1 MDAIPFKLIG
11 QIILVI
17 VASLGVTI
25 LLKRFLRN
33 KLLPKIGISL
43 GTREAVSIVIS
54 YSTGA
59 FVFISILQASGIN
72 LSSFTVL
79 AGGIG
84 IGIGF
89 GLQEVAKNFTS
100 GLTLLFEQKIKAG
113 DFVEWNGMTGYID
126 EVSLRS
132 TVIRTIIGRY
142 IIVPNRFLVENQ
154 VINWTYQKTKGWAMV
169 EVSVAHESDTVLVV
183 EILLDSAYM
192 EETVSYEKPASV
204 YFTGFGDN
212 SLNFQLWVW
221 VEEVDKK
228 HITESSL
235 RFIIEYNLRQYGI
248 KLATPRLGVWY
259 PSSFPTDLT
268 NAHPQAPSSHGGV
281 QMTPDQETREN
292 SPLEI
297 KEEETHPTE
306 FPHLSKTV
314 TPSRPLVLRDL
325 LRKVSYFQNCSEI
338 ELKKLIEIGYR
349 KGIKAGDILYREG
362 DPGDIFYIILSG
374 SVEYYVE
381 KLNQVPTVL
390 NPGEFVGELSLMLGL
405 RRTVTVRAR
414 EETTLFAINKEGF
427 ETLLKEQPH
436 LYELIVVELG
446 RAQEELSQQQ
456 QQLRELGLLNY
467 QELDKNPVAWVQR
480 QLEKLFNR

>member
-1 MDAIPFKLIG
+1 MDAIPFSVIG
-11 QIILVI
+11 KFLVAVVVTFI
-17 VASLGVTI
+17 VTVV
-25 LLKRFLRN
+25 LKRFFRN
-33 KLLPKIGISL
+33 NLLPQIGIPL
-43 GTREAVSIVIS
+43 GTREAISIIVS
-54 YSTGA
+54 YSSGA
-59 FVFISILQASGIN
+59 FAFVTILQAIGIN

-113 DFVEWNGMTGYID
+113 DFIEWNGMTGYID

-132 TVIRTIIGRY
+132 TVIRTIVGRY
-142 IIVPNRFLVENQ
+142 IIVPNHFLVENQ
-154 VINWTYQKTKGWAMV
+154 VINWTYQKSKGWAMV

-192 EETVSYEKPASV
+192 EETVSYEKPAAV

-235 RFIIEYNLRQYGI
+235 RFIIEYNLREYGI

-259 PSSFPTDLT
+259 PTQPPENIYPTPKSD
-268 NAHPQAPSSHGGV
+268 
-281 QMTPDQETREN
+281 
-292 SPLEI
+292 
-297 KEEETHPTE
+297 EEETKSVQ
-306 FPHLSKTV
+306 FPNLSKTV
-314 TPSRPLVLRDL
+314 TPSQPLVLRNL
-325 LRKVSYFQNCSEI
+325 LKKVHYFQNCSEI

-349 KGIKAGDILYREG
+349 KRLKAGDILYREG
-362 DPGDIFYIILSG
+362 DPGDTFYIILSG

-381 KLNQVPTVL
+381 KLNQTPTVL
-390 NPGEFVGELSLMLGL
+390 SSGEFVGELSLMLGL

-414 EETTLFAINKEGF
+414 EETTLFAINKDGF
-427 ETLLKEQPH
+427 ATLLKEQPH

-446 RAQEELSQQQ
+446 KAQQELSQQQ

-467 QELDKNPVAWVQR
+467 KELDKNPVAWVQR
-480 QLEKLFNR
+480 QLEKLFSR

>member
-1 MDAIPFKLIG
+1 MAAGCSLKMDAIPFTLIG
-11 QIILVI
+11 KFVVVIIATL
-17 VASLGVTI
+17 AVTVVFKR
-25 LLKRFLRN
+25 LLRKN
-33 KLLPKIGISL
+33 LLPRIGIAL
-43 GTREAVSIVIS
+43 GTREAIAIIIS
-54 YSTGA
+54 YSSGA
-59 FVFISILQASGIN
+59 FVFITLLQAIGIN

-89 GLQEVAKNFTS
+89 GLQELAKNFSS

-126 EVSLRS
+126 EISLRS
-132 TVIRTIIGRY
+132 TVIRTIVGQH
-142 IIVPNRFLVENQ
+142 IIVPNRSLVENQ
-154 VINWTYQKTKGWAMV
+154 VINWTYDQYKGWAMV
-169 EVSVAHESDTVLVV
+169 EVSVAQESDTVLVV

-204 YFTGFGDN
+204 FFTGFGDN
-212 SLNFQLWVW
+212 SLNFQLWAW
-221 VEEVDKK
+221 VNRVDEK

-235 RFIIEYNLRQYGI
+235 RFIIESNLRNHGI

-259 PSSFPTDLT
+259 PAS
-268 NAHPQAPSSHGGV
+268 PSQTVSHDEEG
-281 QMTPDQETREN
+281 TSRSETATETKDQETA
-292 SPLEI
+292 SVA
-297 KEEETHPTE
+297 

-314 TPSRPLVLRDL
+314 LPSRPLVLRNL
-325 LRKVSYFQNCSEI
+325 LKKVSYFQNCSEI

-349 KGIKAGDILYREG
+349 KRLQAGDILYREG

-381 KLNQVPTVL
+381 KLEQAPTVL
-390 NPGEFVGELSLMLGL
+390 TPGEFIGELSLMLGL

-414 EETTLFAINKEGF
+414 EETILFAINKEGF
-427 ETLLKEQPH
+427 FTLLQEQPQ

-446 RAQEELSQQQ
+446 KAQQELSQQQ

-480 QLEKLFNR
+480 QFNKLFNR

>member
-1 MDAIPFKLIG
+1 MVPRYGLRFKVKKMDAIPFSIIGKLVVVV
-11 QIILVI
+11 L
-17 VASLGVTI
+17 AALAVTVV
-25 LLKRFLRN
+25 LKRLLRKN
-33 KLLPKIGISL
+33 LLPRIGIAL
-43 GTREAVSIVIS
+43 GTREAIAIIIS
-54 YSTGA
+54 YSSGA
-59 FVFISILQASGIN
+59 FVFISLLQAIGIN
-72 LSSFTVL
+72 LSSFTFL

-89 GLQEVAKNFTS
+89 GLQEVAKNFSS

-126 EVSLRS
+126 EISLRS
-132 TVIRTIIGRY
+132 TVIRTIVGRH
-142 IIVPNRFLVENQ
+142 IIVPNRFLVENHI
-154 VINWTYQKTKGWAMV
+154 INWTYDQSKGWAMV
-169 EVSVAHESDTVLVV
+169 EVSVAQESDTVLVV

-204 YFTGFGDN
+204 FFTGFGDN

-221 VEEVDKK
+221 VNRVDQK

-235 RFIIEYNLRQYGI
+235 RFIIEYNLRTYGI

-259 PSSFPTDLT
+259 PAPPAQSVSHDEKPTSS
-268 NAHPQAPSSHGGV
+268 S
-281 QMTPDQETREN
+281 ET
-292 SPLEI
+292 
-297 KEEETHPTE
+297 ETETE
-306 FPHLSKTV
+306 DNETTSVAFPHLSKTAF
-314 TPSRPLVLRDL
+314 PSRPLVLRNL
-325 LRKVSYFQNCSEI
+325 LKKVSYFQNCSEI

-349 KGIKAGDILYREG
+349 KRLQAGDILYREG
-362 DPGDIFYIILSG
+362 DPGDTFYIILSG

-381 KLNQVPTVL
+381 KLAQTPTVL
-390 NPGEFVGELSLMLGL
+390 TPGEFIGELSLMLGL

-427 ETLLKEQPH
+427 VTLLKEQPQ

-446 RAQEELSQQQ
+446 KAQQELSQQQ
-456 QQLRELGLLNY
+456 KQLRELGLLNY

-480 QLEKLFNR
+480 QFDKLFNR

>member
-1 MDAIPFKLIG
+1 MDAIPFSVIG
-11 QIILVI
+11 KFLVAVVITFI
-17 VASLGVTI
+17 VTVV
-25 LLKRFLRN
+25 LKRFLRN
-33 KLLPKIGISL
+33 NLLPQINIPL
-43 GTREAVSIVIS
+43 GTREAVSIIVS
-54 YSTGA
+54 YSSGA
-59 FVFISILQASGIN
+59 FAFVTILQAIGIN

-113 DFVEWNGMTGYID
+113 DFIEWNGMTGYID

-132 TVIRTIIGRY
+132 TVIRTIVGRY

-154 VINWTYQKTKGWAMV
+154 VVNWTYQKSQGWAMV

-183 EILLDSAYM
+183 EILLDSAYT
-192 EETVSYEKPASV
+192 EETVSYEKPATV

-235 RFIIEYNLRQYGI
+235 RFIIESNLREYGI

-259 PSSFPTDLT
+259 STQPPENIHPTPKSD
-268 NAHPQAPSSHGGV
+268 
-281 QMTPDQETREN
+281 
-292 SPLEI
+292 
-297 KEEETHPTE
+297 EEETKSVQ
-306 FPHLSKTV
+306 FPNLSKTV
-314 TPSRPLVLRDL
+314 TPSQPLVLRNL
-325 LRKVSYFQNCSEI
+325 LKKVRYFQNCSDI

-349 KGIKAGDILYREG
+349 KRLKAGDILYREG
-362 DPGDIFYIILSG
+362 DPGDTFYIILSG
-374 SVEYYVE
+374 CVEYYVE
-381 KLNQVPTVL
+381 KLNQTPTVL
-390 NPGEFVGELSLMLGL
+390 SSGEFVGELSLMLGL

-414 EETTLFAINKEGF
+414 EEATLFAINKDGF
-427 ETLLKEQPH
+427 ATLLKEQPH

-446 RAQEELSQQQ
+446 KAQQELSQQQ

-467 QELDKNPVAWVQR
+467 KELDKNPVAWVQR
-480 QLEKLFNR
+480 QLEKLFSR

>member
-1 MDAIPFKLIG
+1 MDAIPFSVIGKLIVA
-11 QIILVI
+11 IVVTLAVTVI
-17 VASLGVTI
+17 
-25 LLKRFLRN
+25 LKRFLRN
-33 KLLPKIGISL
+33 NLLPQIGIAI
-43 GTREAVSIVIS
+43 GTREAVSIIVS
-54 YSTGA
+54 YSSGA
-59 FVFISILQASGIN
+59 FTFVTILQAIGIN

-79 AGGIG
+79 AGGVG

-113 DFVEWNGMTGYID
+113 DFIEWNGITGYID

-132 TVIRTIIGRY
+132 TVIRTIVGRY
-142 IIVPNRFLVENQ
+142 VIVPNRFLVENQ

-192 EETVSYEKPASV
+192 EETVSYEKPATV

-221 VEEVDKK
+221 VNEVDKK

-235 RFIIEYNLRQYGI
+235 RFIIEYNLREYGI

-259 PSSFPTDLT
+259 PT
-268 NAHPQAPSSHGGV
+268 HPPS
-281 QMTPDQETREN
+281 PP
-292 SPLEI
+292 SPPKNPE
-297 KEEETHPTE
+297 EEETSSVQ
-306 FPHLSKTV
+306 FPNLSKTV
-314 TPSRPLVLRDL
+314 TPSQPLVLKSL
-325 LRKVSYFQNCSEI
+325 LKQVPYFKNCSEI
-338 ELKKLIEIGYR
+338 EIKKLIEIGYR
-349 KGIKAGDILYREG
+349 KRLKTGNILYREG
-362 DPGDIFYIILSG
+362 DPGDTFYIILSG

-381 KLNQVPTVL
+381 KLNQTPTVL
-390 NPGEFVGELSLMLGL
+390 SAGEFVGELSLMLGL

-414 EETTLFAINKEGF
+414 EETTLFAINKDGF
-427 ETLLKEQPH
+427 ATLLKEQPH

-446 RAQEELSQQQ
+446 KAQQDLSQQQ

-467 QELDKNPVAWVQR
+467 RELDKNPVAWVRR

>member
-1 MDAIPFKLIG
+1 MDAIPFTIIG
-11 QIILVI
+11 KFVVVVI
-17 VASLGVTI
+17 ATLAVTV
-25 LLKRFLRN
+25 LLKHLLRKN
-33 KLLPKIGISL
+33 LLPRIGIAL
-43 GTREAVSIVIS
+43 GTREAIAIIVS
-54 YSTGA
+54 YSSGA
-59 FVFISILQASGIN
+59 FVFITLLQAIGIN

-89 GLQEVAKNFTS
+89 GLQEVAKNFSS

-126 EVSLRS
+126 EISLRS
-132 TVIRTIIGRY
+132 TVIRTIVGRH
-142 IIVPNRFLVENQ
+142 IIVPNRCLVENQ
-154 VINWTYQKTKGWAMV
+154 VINWTYDQSKGWAMV
-169 EVSVAHESDTVLVV
+169 EVSVAQESDTVLVV

-192 EETVSYEKPASV
+192 EETVSYEKPAVV
-204 YFTGFGDN
+204 YLTGFGDN

-221 VEEVDKK
+221 VDQVDQK

-235 RFIIEYNLRQYGI
+235 RFLIEYNLRAYGI

-259 PSSFPTDLT
+259 P
-268 NAHPQAPSSHGGV
+268 APSS
-281 QMTPDQETREN
+281 ETADFDPERTA
-292 SPLEI
+292 SSKI
-297 KEEETHPTE
+297 ETDETETTSVE

-314 TPSRPLVLRDL
+314 FPSRPLVLRNL
-325 LRKVSYFQNCSEI
+325 LKKVSYFQNCSEI

-349 KGIKAGDILYREG
+349 KRLHAGDILYREG
-362 DPGDIFYIILSG
+362 DAGNTFYIILSG

-381 KLNQVPTVL
+381 QLEQTPTVL
-390 NPGEFVGELSLMLGL
+390 TPGEFIGELSLMLGL

-414 EETTLFAINKEGF
+414 EETILFAINKEGF
-427 ETLLKEQPH
+427 ANLLKEQPQ

-446 RAQEELSQQQ
+446 KAQQELSQQQ

-480 QLEKLFNR
+480 QLEKLLNR

>member
-1 MDAIPFKLIG
+1 MNDIPFLLIG
-11 QIILVI
+11 KILLVI
-17 VASLGVTI
+17 AASLGVTVV
-25 LLKRFLRN
+25 LKRFLRN
-33 KLLPKIGISL
+33 DLLPKMGIAL
-43 GTREAVSIVIS
+43 GTREAISIMVS
-54 YSTGA
+54 YSSGA
-59 FVFISILQASGIN
+59 FVFISILQAIGVN

-113 DFVEWNGMTGYID
+113 DFIEWSGMTGYID

-132 TVIRTIIGRY
+132 TVIRTLVGRY
-142 IIVPNRFLVENQ
+142 IVVPNQFLVENQ
-154 VINWTYQKTKGWAMV
+154 VINWTYQGTKGWTMV

-192 EETVSYEKPASV
+192 EETVSYEKPACV

-221 VEEVDKK
+221 VEEIDKK

-259 PSSFPTDLT
+259 QTYFPQEMSSVPEQLETPS
-268 NAHPQAPSSHGGV
+268 
-281 QMTPDQETREN
+281 QEIR
-292 SPLEI
+292 
-297 KEEETHPTE
+297 EEEAHRAD
-306 FPHLSKTV
+306 FPHLAKTV
-314 TPSRPLVLRDL
+314 TPSRPLALRDL

-349 KGIKAGDILYREG
+349 KRIKAGDILYREG
-362 DPGDIFYIILSG
+362 DPGDTFYIVLSG

-381 KLNQVPTVL
+381 KLNQTPTVL
-390 NPGEFVGELSLMLGL
+390 NPGQFIGELSLMLGL

-427 ETLLKEQPH
+427 ATLLKEQPQ

-446 RAQEELSQQQ
+446 KHKK
-456 QQLRELGLLNY
+456 NY
-467 QELDKNPVAWVQR
+467 RSN
-480 QLEKLFNR
+480 NNNCGN

>member
-1 MDAIPFKLIG
+1 MSAIPFSAIAKL
-11 QIILVI
+11 ILVI
-17 VASLGVTI
+17 LATLGI
-25 LLKRFLRN
+25 IIFLKRFLRN
-33 KLLPKIGISL
+33 SLLPRVGIPL
-43 GTREAVSIVIS
+43 GTREAIAMTIS
-54 YSTGA
+54 YGSGA
-59 FVFISILQASGIN
+59 FFFVTCLQAIGIN
-72 LSSFTVL
+72 LSSLTVL
-79 AGGIG
+79 AGGVG

-113 DFVEWNGMTGYID
+113 DFIEWNGMTGYID

-142 IIVPNRFLVENQ
+142 IVVPNRFLVENQ
-154 VINWTYQKTKGWAMV
+154 VINWTYRKSAGWAMV
-169 EVSVAHESDTVLVV
+169 EVSVAHESDTILVV

-221 VEEVDKK
+221 VNEVDKK

-259 PSSFPTDLT
+259 PGLFSENISSDASFSSSETDESDQ
-268 NAHPQAPSSHGGV
+268 NATV
-281 QMTPDQETREN
+281 D
-292 SPLEI
+292 
-297 KEEETHPTE
+297 
-306 FPHLSKTV
+306 FPHLSKTAN
-314 TPSRPLVLRDL
+314 PSRPLVLRDL
-325 LRKVSYFQNCSEI
+325 LRKVSYFQNCSEL
-338 ELKKLIEIGYR
+338 ELKKLIDIGYR
-349 KGIKAGDILYREG
+349 KRLKVGDILYREG
-362 DPGDIFYIILSG
+362 DPGDTFYIILSG

-381 KLNQVPTVL
+381 KLNQIPTVL
-390 NPGEFVGELSLMLGL
+390 NRGDFVGELSLMLGL

-427 ETLLKEQPH
+427 ATLLKEQPA

-446 RAQEELSQQQ
+446 KAQEDLSQQQ
-456 QQLRELGLLNY
+456 KQLRELGLLNY
-467 QELDKNPVAWVQR
+467 RELDKNPVAWVQR
-480 QLEKLFNR
+480 QLEKLLNRP

>member
-1 MDAIPFKLIG
+1 MDAIPFSLIG
-11 QIILVI
+11 KFVVVIIATL
-17 VASLGVTI
+17 AVT
-25 LLKRFLRN
+25 LFLKRLLRKN
-33 KLLPKIGISL
+33 LLPRIGIAL
-43 GTREAVSIVIS
+43 GTREAIAIIIS
-54 YSTGA
+54 YSSGA
-59 FVFISILQASGIN
+59 FVFVTLLQAIGIN
-72 LSSFTVL
+72 LSSFTVF

-89 GLQEVAKNFTS
+89 GLQEVAKNFSS

-126 EVSLRS
+126 EISLRS
-132 TVIRTIIGRY
+132 TVIQTIVGRH

-154 VINWTYQKTKGWAMV
+154 VINWTYNQAKGWAMV
-169 EVSVAHESDTVLVV
+169 EVSVAQESDTVLVV

-204 YFTGFGDN
+204 FFTGFGDN

-221 VEEVDKK
+221 VNQVDQK

-235 RFIIEYNLRQYGI
+235 RFIIEYNLRTYGI

-259 PSSFPTDLT
+259 PAPPSQTVSHDEKPTSSSD
-268 NAHPQAPSSHGGV
+268 SSE
-281 QMTPDQETREN
+281 MET
-292 SPLEI
+292 
-297 KEEETHPTE
+297 ETEDNKTASVA

-314 TPSRPLVLRDL
+314 FPSRPLVLRNL
-325 LRKVSYFQNCSEI
+325 LKKVSYFRNCSEI

-349 KGIKAGDILYREG
+349 KRLYTGDILYREG
-362 DPGDIFYIILSG
+362 DPGDTFYIILSG

-381 KLNQVPTVL
+381 KLEQTPTVL
-390 NPGEFVGELSLMLGL
+390 TPGEFIGELSLMLGL

-427 ETLLKEQPH
+427 TTLLKEQPQ

-446 RAQEELSQQQ
+446 KAQQELSQQQ

-467 QELDKNPVAWVQR
+467 QELDKNPVAWVQH

>member
-1 MDAIPFKLIG
+1 MLFGAHFFSLFFRQMDTIPFLLIG
-11 QIILVI
+11 KILLVI
-17 VASLGVTI
+17 AASLGVTI

-33 KLLPKIGISL
+33 DLLPKLGIAL
-43 GTREAVSIVIS
+43 GTREAISIIIS
-54 YSTGA
+54 YSSGA
-59 FVFISILQASGIN
+59 FVFVSILQAIGVN

-113 DFVEWNGMTGYID
+113 DFIEWSNMTGYID

-132 TVIRTIIGRY
+132 TVIRTLVGRY
-142 IIVPNRFLVENQ
+142 VIIPNRFLVENQ
-154 VINWTYQKTKGWAMV
+154 VINWTYQQSKGWTMV
-169 EVSVAHESDTVLVV
+169 DVSVAHESDTVLVV

-221 VEEVDKK
+221 VEEIDKK
-228 HITESSL
+228 HVTESSL

-259 PSSFPTDLT
+259 QTYFPQEMSSVPEQPEPPS
-268 NAHPQAPSSHGGV
+268 
-281 QMTPDQETREN
+281 QETRE
-292 SPLEI
+292 
-297 KEEETHPTE
+297 EEAHTTN
-306 FPHLSKTV
+306 FPHLAKTV
-314 TPSRPLVLRDL
+314 TPSRPLALRDL

-349 KGIKAGDILYREG
+349 KRIKAGDILYREG
-362 DPGDIFYIILSG
+362 DPGDTFYIVLSG

-381 KLNQVPTVL
+381 KLNQAPTVL
-390 NPGEFVGELSLMLGL
+390 TPGEFIGELSLMLGL

-414 EETTLFAINKEGF
+414 AETTLFAINKEGF
-427 ETLLKEQPH
+427 ATLLKEQPH

-446 RAQEELSQQQ
+446 KAQEELSQQQ

-467 QELDKNPVAWVQR
+467 QELDKNPVLWVQR

>member
-1 MDAIPFKLIG
+1 MDAIPFSVIG
-11 QIILVI
+11 KFLVAVVVTFI
-17 VASLGVTI
+17 VTVV
-25 LLKRFLRN
+25 LKRFFRN
-33 KLLPKIGISL
+33 NLLPQIGIPL
-43 GTREAVSIVIS
+43 GTREAISIIVS
-54 YSTGA
+54 YSSGA
-59 FVFISILQASGIN
+59 FAFVTILQAIGIN
-72 LSSFTVL
+72 LSSFKVL

-113 DFVEWNGMTGYID
+113 DFIEWNGMTGYID

-132 TVIRTIIGRY
+132 TVIRTIVGRY
-142 IIVPNRFLVENQ
+142 IIVPNHFLVENQ
-154 VINWTYQKTKGWAMV
+154 VINWTYQKSKGWAMV

-192 EETVSYEKPASV
+192 EETVSYEKPAAV

-235 RFIIEYNLRQYGI
+235 RFIIEYNLREYGI

-259 PSSFPTDLT
+259 PTQPPENIYPTPKSD
-268 NAHPQAPSSHGGV
+268 
-281 QMTPDQETREN
+281 
-292 SPLEI
+292 
-297 KEEETHPTE
+297 EEETKSVQ
-306 FPHLSKTV
+306 FPNLSKTV
-314 TPSRPLVLRDL
+314 TPSQPLVLRNL
-325 LRKVSYFQNCSEI
+325 LKKVHYFQNCSEI

-349 KGIKAGDILYREG
+349 KRLKAGDILYREG
-362 DPGDIFYIILSG
+362 DPGDTFYIILSG

-381 KLNQVPTVL
+381 KLNQTPTVL
-390 NPGEFVGELSLMLGL
+390 SSGEFVGELSLMLGL

-414 EETTLFAINKEGF
+414 EETTLFAINKDGF
-427 ETLLKEQPH
+427 ATLLKEQPH

-446 RAQEELSQQQ
+446 KAQQELSQQQ

-467 QELDKNPVAWVQR
+467 KELDKNPVAWVQR
-480 QLEKLFNR
+480 QLEKLFSR

>member
-1 MDAIPFKLIG
+1 MDAIPFTLIG
-11 QIILVI
+11 QIIVVVI
-17 VASLGVTI
+17 ISLGVTI

-33 KLLPKIGISL
+33 NLLPKIGISL
-43 GTREAVSIVIS
+43 GTREAVSIIIS

-113 DFVEWNGMTGYID
+113 DFIEWNGMTGYID

-204 YFTGFGDN
+204 YFAGFGDN

-259 PSSFPTDLT
+259 PTHLSETFSASAEKTES
-268 NAHPQAPSSHGGV
+268 A
-281 QMTPDQETREN
+281 TPETQ
-292 SPLEI
+292 
-297 KEEETHPTE
+297 EEEKETTPTR
-306 FPHLSKTV
+306 FPHLAKTV

-325 LRKVSYFQNCSEI
+325 LRKVSYFQNCSDI

-349 KGIKAGDILYREG
+349 KRIQSGDILYREG
-362 DPGDIFYIILSG
+362 GPGDTFYIILSG

-381 KLNQVPTVL
+381 KLNQAPTVL

-414 EETTLFAINKEGF
+414 EDTILFAINKEGF
-427 ETLLKEQPH
+427 ATLLQEQPH

-446 RAQEELSQQQ
+446 KAQEELSQQQ

-467 QELDKNPVAWVQR
+467 QELNKNPVVWVQR
-480 QLEKLFNR
+480 QLERLFNR

>member
-1 MDAIPFKLIG
+1 MDAIPFLLIG
-11 QIILVI
+11 KIVLVI

-33 KLLPKIGISL
+33 NLLPKIGISL
-43 GTREAVSIVIS
+43 GTREAVSIIIS
-54 YSTGA
+54 YSSGA
-59 FVFISILQASGIN
+59 FVFISILQAIGIN

-113 DFVEWNGMTGYID
+113 DFVEWQGMTGYID

-132 TVIRTIIGRY
+132 TVIRTIVGRY

-169 EVSVAHESDTVLVV
+169 EVSVAHDSDTVLVV

-235 RFIIEYNLRQYGI
+235 RFIIEYNLRQYDI

-259 PSSFPTDLT
+259 PSHLGLEADNELT
-268 NAHPQAPSSHGGV
+268 KQDTPV
-281 QMTPDQETREN
+281 QQTNQ
-292 SPLEI
+292 
-297 KEEETHPTE
+297 EETQTTQ
-306 FPHLSKTV
+306 FPNLAKTV

-325 LRKVSYFQNCSEI
+325 LRKVSYFQKCSEI

-349 KGIKAGDILYREG
+349 KRVKAGDILYREG

-381 KLNQVPTVL
+381 KLNQAPTVL
-390 NPGEFVGELSLMLGL
+390 SPGEFVGELSLMLGL

-427 ETLLKEQPH
+427 ATLLKEQPH

-446 RAQEELSQQQ
+446 KAQQELSQQQ

>member
-1 MDAIPFKLIG
+1 MDAIPFELIG
-11 QIILVI
+11 KVAVVVI
-17 VASLGVTI
+17 VSLGITI
-25 LLKRFLRN
+25 FLKRFLRN
-33 KLLPKIGISL
+33 SLLPKIGIPI
-43 GTREAVSIVIS
+43 GTREAVSIIIS
-54 YSTGA
+54 YSSGA
-59 FVFISILQASGIN
+59 FVFVTILQAIGIN

-113 DFVEWNGMTGYID
+113 DFIEWNGMTGYID
-126 EVSLRS
+126 EISLRS

-154 VINWTYQKTKGWAMV
+154 VINWTYNRTKGWAMV

-192 EETVSYEKPASV
+192 EETVSYEKPAAV

-221 VEEVDKK
+221 VHEVDKK

-235 RFIIEYNLRQYGI
+235 RFIIEYNLREYGI

-259 PSSFPTDLT
+259 PSHLMSEMSSPPEESHTSSSETYQSETSAVNFP
-268 NAHPQAPSSHGGV
+268 
-281 QMTPDQETREN
+281 
-292 SPLEI
+292 
-297 KEEETHPTE
+297 K
-306 FPHLSKTV
+306 LSKTV
-314 TPSRPLVLRDL
+314 TPSRPLILRDL
-325 LRKVSYFQNCSEI
+325 LRKVTYFQSCSEI
-338 ELKKLIEIGYR
+338 EIKKLIDIGYR
-349 KGIKAGDILYREG
+349 KRLKEGDILYREG
-362 DPGDIFYIILSG
+362 DPGDNFYIILSG

-381 KLNQVPTVL
+381 KLNQAPTVL
-390 NPGEFVGELSLMLGL
+390 KPGDFVGELSLMLGL

-427 ETLLKEQPH
+427 ATLLKEQPH

-446 RAQEELSQQQ
+446 KAQEELSQQQ

-467 QELDKNPVAWVQR
+467 KELDKNPVAWVQR

>member
-1 MDAIPFKLIG
+1 MDAIPFLLIG
-11 QIILVI
+11 KIVLVI

-33 KLLPKIGISL
+33 NLLPKIGISL
-43 GTREAVSIVIS
+43 GTREAISIILS
-54 YSTGA
+54 YSSGA
-59 FVFISILQASGIN
+59 FVFLTILQAIGIN

-132 TVIRTIIGRY
+132 TVIRTIVGRY
-142 IIVPNRFLVENQ
+142 IIIPNRFLVENQ
-154 VINWTYQKTKGWAMV
+154 VINWTYHKTKGWATV

-192 EETVSYEKPASV
+192 EETVSYEKPAAV

-221 VEEVDKK
+221 VNEVDKK

-259 PSSFPTDLT
+259 PNHLVSE
-268 NAHPQAPSSHGGV
+268 PSNELGEA
-281 QMTPDQETREN
+281 ET
-292 SPLEI
+292 LGQQI
-297 KEEETHPTE
+297 QEETQTAQ
-306 FPHLSKTV
+306 FPHLTKTV
-314 TPSRPLVLRDL
+314 SPSPPLVLRDL
-325 LRKVSYFQNCSEI
+325 LRTVSYFQNCSEI

-349 KGIKAGDILYREG
+349 KRVKAGDILYREG
-362 DPGDIFYIILSG
+362 DPGDLFYIILAG

-381 KLNQVPTVL
+381 KLNQLPTVL

-427 ETLLKEQPH
+427 ATLLKEQPH

-446 RAQEELSQQQ
+446 KAQEDLSQQQ

-480 QLEKLFNR
+480 QLEKLLNR

>member
-1 MDAIPFKLIG
+1 MDVIPFPLIAKFL
-11 QIILVI
+11 LVI
-17 VASLGVTI
+17 IATLAVTVF
-25 LLKRFLRN
+25 LKRFLRN
-33 KLLPKIGISL
+33 NLLPQIGIPL
-43 GTREAVSIVIS
+43 GTREAISIIIS

-59 FVFISILQASGIN
+59 FVFVTVLQTIGIN

-100 GLTLLFEQKIKAG
+100 GLTLLFERKIKAG
-113 DFVEWNGMTGYID
+113 DFIEWNGMTGYID

-132 TVIRTIIGRY
+132 TVIRTIVGRY

-154 VINWTYQKTKGWAMV
+154 VINWTYQKSQGWAMV
-169 EVSVAHESDTVLVV
+169 EVSVAHESDTILVV

-221 VEEVDKK
+221 VDEVDKK

-235 RFIIEYNLRQYGI
+235 RFIIEYNLREYGI

-259 PSSFPTDLT
+259 PTTPPEPIQDSST
-268 NAHPQAPSSHGGV
+268 S
-281 QMTPDQETREN
+281 ET
-292 SPLEI
+292 
-297 KEEETHPTE
+297 EEETSSID
-306 FPHLSKTV
+306 FPNLSKTV

-325 LRKVSYFQNCSEI
+325 LRQVSYFQNCSEI
-338 ELKKLIEIGYR
+338 ELKKLIDIGYR
-349 KGIKAGDILYREG
+349 KRLKAGDVLYREG
-362 DPGDIFYIILSG
+362 DPGDTFYIILSG

-381 KLNQVPTVL
+381 KLKQTPTVL
-390 NPGEFVGELSLMLGL
+390 NRGEFIGELSLMLGL
-405 RRTVTVRAR
+405 RRTVTVKAR
-414 EETTLFAINKEGF
+414 EETTLFAINKDGF
-427 ETLLKEQPH
+427 ATLLKEQPH

-446 RAQEELSQQQ
+446 KAQEELSQQQ
-456 QQLRELGLLNY
+456 KQLRELGLLNY
-467 QELDKNPVAWVQR
+467 YELDKNPVAWVKR
-480 QLEKLFNR
+480 QLEKLFNRY

>member
-1 MDAIPFKLIG
+1 MNAIPFKLIG

-17 VASLGVTI
+17 VISLGITI

-33 KLLPKIGISL
+33 NLLPKIGISL
-43 GTREAVSIVIS
+43 GTREAISIVIS

-154 VINWTYQKTKGWAMV
+154 VINWTYQKTQGWAMV
-169 EVSVAHESDTVLVV
+169 EVSVSHETDTVLVV

-228 HITESSL
+228 HVTESSL

-259 PSSFPTDLT
+259 SSQFPEDL
-268 NAHPQAPSSHGGV
+268 NPKSEFRQDKP
-281 QMTPDQETREN
+281 PEN
-292 SPLEI
+292 Q
-297 KEEETHPTE
+297 EEENYTTD
-306 FPHLSKTV
+306 FPNLSKTV
-314 TPSRPLVLRDL
+314 SPSRPLVLRDL

-338 ELKKLIEIGYR
+338 ELKKLIDIGYR
-349 KGIKAGDILYREG
+349 KRIKAGDILYREG
-362 DPGDIFYIILSG
+362 DPGNTFYIILSG

-381 KLNQVPTVL
+381 KLNQAPTVL

-414 EETTLFAINKEGF
+414 DETTLFAINKEGF

-446 RAQEELSQQQ
+446 KAQEELSQQQ

-467 QELDKNPVAWVQR
+467 YELDKNPVAWVQR

>member
-1 MDAIPFKLIG
+1 MDAIPFSVIG
-11 QIILVI
+11 KFLVAVVVTFI
-17 VASLGVTI
+17 VTVV
-25 LLKRFLRN
+25 LKRFLRN
-33 KLLPKIGISL
+33 NLLPQIGIPL
-43 GTREAVSIVIS
+43 GTREAVSIIVS
-54 YSTGA
+54 YSSGA
-59 FVFISILQASGIN
+59 FAFVTILQAIGIN

-113 DFVEWNGMTGYID
+113 DFIEWNGMTGYID

-132 TVIRTIIGRY
+132 TVIRTIVGRY

-154 VINWTYQKTKGWAMV
+154 VINWTYQKSKGWAMV

-192 EETVSYEKPASV
+192 EETVSYEKPAAV

-235 RFIIEYNLRQYGI
+235 RFIIEYNLREYGI

-259 PSSFPTDLT
+259 PSEPPE
-268 NAHPQAPSSHGGV
+268 NIHR
-281 QMTPDQETREN
+281 TPKSD
-292 SPLEI
+292 
-297 KEEETHPTE
+297 EEETKSVQ
-306 FPHLSKTV
+306 FPNLSKTV
-314 TPSRPLVLRDL
+314 TPSQPLVLRNL
-325 LRKVSYFQNCSEI
+325 LKKVHYFQNCSEI

-349 KGIKAGDILYREG
+349 KRLKAGDILYREG
-362 DPGDIFYIILSG
+362 DPGDTFYIILSG

-381 KLNQVPTVL
+381 KLNQTPTVL
-390 NPGEFVGELSLMLGL
+390 SSGEFVGELSLMLGL

-414 EETTLFAINKEGF
+414 EETTLFAINKDGF
-427 ETLLKEQPH
+427 ATLLKEQPH

-446 RAQEELSQQQ
+446 KAQQELSQQQ

-467 QELDKNPVAWVQR
+467 KELDKNPVAWVQR
-480 QLEKLFNR
+480 QLEKLFSR